1 MDALATSWDACER
14 MLAAEATCK
23 HSTSVDESLCIGVS
37 YFIIFI
43 KCKATTLQCSMLSKS
58 RSTGTVNSRNDNLSA
73 QPFKWAWIV
82 LDTGRINK
90 GKAAYC
96 MSYFVF
102 FANT

>member
-37 YFIIFI
+37 YFIIFY
-43 KCKATTLQCSMLSKS
+43 KMQSNNTSMLSKS

-73 QPFKWAWIV
+73 QPFKWA
-82 LDTGRINK
+82 
-90 GKAAYC
+90 
-96 MSYFVF
+96 
-102 FANT
+102 